1 MLPIYD
7 VRQMKEMDARLAAA
21 SSIEAT
27 IARAGYGIATL
38 AARMLGGA
46 YGKRVS
52 VLAGKGNNGND
63 GREAARFLGSWG
75 AKVEV
80 QDYPEIDRKRLAE
93 AQLVVD
99 AVFGFGFHGDFP
111 GIEAPEGVPLLAV
124 DVPSGL
130 DAGSGRASAATRPAD
145 VTLALVG
152 MKAGQLLG
160 DGPRLMGETYLYRL
174 VGGVPEVETSGR
186 LVEPEDIHISA
197 RSVETHKWSTG
208 VAALA
213 GSPGMMGAAAFAC
226 AAALAGGA
234 GIVHLFAEDPSA
246 ANLAMAPLASGVVSV
261 GAVFNGSGWEPESRL
276 SRYKAVVIGPG
287 RGPEA
292 GAELAVL
299 AQSYEGPIV
308 IDADAITA
316 IAAEPGLARLF
327 ARRRDA
333 AVLTPHAA
341 ELSRLANALGVGTD
355 HGSLAGMA
363 AQLDVFLL
371 VKGFPTRVYT
381 PSGDFLA
388 IPANG
393 PALASAGT
401 GDVLSGL
408 LAARLAQGG
417 DAETAICEAVVIHGL
432 AAQLEGTEP
441 VTAAKLLGRIP
452 DALETLR
459 SFPARMWSAPFRPV
473 GAGGPLYFQKQS
485 GIDWSRR

>member
-1 MLPIYD
+1 MLSVYD

-21 SSIEAT
+21 SSLEAT

-63 GREAARFLGSWG
+63 GREAARFLRSWG

-80 QDYPEIDRKRLAE
+80 YDYPEIDRKRLAD

-99 AVFGFGFHGDFP
+99 AVFGFGFRGDFP
-111 GIEAPEGVPLLAV
+111 GIEVPAGVPLLAV

-130 DAGSGRASAATRPAD
+130 DAGSGQACPATRPAD

-152 MKAGQLLG
+152 LKVGQLLG
-160 DGPRLMGETYLYRL
+160 DAPRLMGETYLYRL
-174 VGGVPEVETSGR
+174 VGGVPEVGTSGR
-186 LVEPEDIHISA
+186 LVEPEDIRISA
-197 RSVETHKWSTG
+197 HAVDTHKWSTG
-208 VAALA
+208 IAVLA
-213 GSPGMMGAAAFAC
+213 GSPGMMGAAAFTC

-234 GIVHLFAEDPSA
+234 GIAHLFAEDPSA
-246 ANLAMAPLASGVVSV
+246 AGLAMAPLASGTVSV
-261 GAVFNGSGWEPESRL
+261 PAGFTGAGWEPEPQL

-287 RGPEA
+287 RGATA
-292 GAELAVL
+292 GQELAVL
-299 AQSYEGPIV
+299 SEHYAGPLV
-308 IDADAITA
+308 VDADAITA
-316 IAAEPGLARLF
+316 IAAEPRLADLLARRQG
-327 ARRRDA
+327 AT
-333 AVLTPHAA
+333 VLTPHGA
-341 ELSRLANALGVGTD
+341 ELSRLAKALGSGTD
-355 HGSLAGMA
+355 HGSLARLA
-363 AQLDVFLL
+363 ARLGVHLL
-371 VKGFPTRVYT
+371 VKGFPTRLYT
-381 PSGDFLA
+381 RSGDFLA

-417 DAETAICEAVVIHGL
+417 DAEAAISEAVVIHGL

-441 VTAAKLLGRIP
+441 VTATRVLERIP
-452 DALETLR
+452 DALAALR
-459 SFPARMWSAPFRPV
+459 SFPGRKWSAPFHPV
-473 GAGGPLYFQKQS
+473 GARGPLYFEGQS
-485 GIDWSRR
+485 RIEWSRR